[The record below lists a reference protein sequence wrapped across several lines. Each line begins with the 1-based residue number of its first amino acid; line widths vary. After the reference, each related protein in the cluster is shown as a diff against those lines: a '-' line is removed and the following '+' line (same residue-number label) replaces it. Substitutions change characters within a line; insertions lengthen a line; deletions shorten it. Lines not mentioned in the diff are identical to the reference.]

1 MFISLSKD
9 SNISLTKQIYHFIR
23 EAILSG
29 TIKAG
34 EKLPGTR
41 ELSKELKV
49 ARNVVIESY
58 EQLLAE
64 GYVYTKNGSGTFVG
78 DGIFFKKTDI
88 EPSVNHLDV
97 IEEKEKKDT
106 ISFRTGIPDLA
117 SIPIQKW
124 GQLYREITCNVLP
137 KQLDYQTST
146 GQYELRYQLVQYLRR
161 MRGVVTRPENILIT
175 NGAAQA
181 FSLLCQFVPV
191 DGFALVEN
199 PLSNGIWHTLQG
211 QKVQIKTVPIDENG
225 IMTCKLPDASVKL
238 IFTTPSHQ
246 FPTGVVLPVKRRL
259 ELIQYAKKQNA
270 YIVED
275 DYDSEFRF
283 EGGPI
288 QSMQALDPTNVIYVG
303 TFSKTLMP
311 SLRLGYLVL
320 PDNLCEQMEQAKY
333 IADLHSPILE
343 QLTMAKYIAD
353 GFYDMH
359 IKKMKNI
366 YLKRRNHLIQCLE
379 EAFGGQVV
387 VSGIE
392 AGMHLVATF
401 DRICFHQ
408 EMMDRIEAHGVEIVP
423 LSKHYYIEKNLNEMP
438 EAYEHSLIFGY
449 GNTDIKQIEEG
460 ITRLRKATQ
469 FFC

>member
-1 MFISLSKD
+1 M
-9 SNISLTKQIYHFIR
+9 
-23 EAILSG
+23 
-29 TIKAG
+29 AG

-41 ELSKELKV
+41 EFSKELKV

-64 GYVYTKNGSGTFVG
+64 GYVFTRNGAGTFAG
-78 DGIFFKKTDI
+78 DGILLKRTAEDLETNDFDFI
-88 EPSVNHLDV
+88 
-97 IEEKEKKDT
+97 EKKENKNS

-117 SIPIQKW
+117 SIPIKKW
-124 GQLYREITCNVLP
+124 GQIYKEITCNILP
-137 KQLDYQTST
+137 EQLDYQSST
-146 GQYELRYQLVQYLRR
+146 GQYELRAQLVQYLRR
-161 MRGVVTRPENILIT
+161 MRGVLTKPENILIT

-181 FSLLCQFVPV
+181 FSLLCQFVSD

-211 QKVQIKTVPIDENG
+211 QKVQILTVPIDENG
-225 IMTCKLPDASVKL
+225 IMTWKLPNASVKL

-259 ELIQYAKKQNA
+259 ELIEYAKKHNA

-283 EGGPI
+283 DGCPI
-288 QSMQALDPTNVIYVG
+288 QSMQALDPANVIYVG

-311 SLRLGYLVL
+311 SIRLGYLVL
-320 PDNLCEQMEQAKY
+320 PDNLCRQMGQAKY

-343 QLTMAKYIAD
+343 QLTLAKYIAD
-353 GFYDMH
+353 GFFDMH
-359 IKKMKNI
+359 IKKMKSI
-366 YLKRRNHLIQCLE
+366 YLKRRNYLIKCLE
-379 EAFGGQVV
+379 ETFGEHVFI
-387 VSGIE
+387 SGIE

-401 DRICFHQ
+401 DKISFHQ
-408 EMMDRIEAHGVEIVP
+408 DIMDRIEALGVEIVP
-423 LSKHYYIEKNLNEMP
+423 LSRHYYLEKNLNEMA

-449 GNTDIKQIEEG
+449 GNTDILEIEEG
-460 ITRLRKATQ
+460 IKRLGRAIRIYE
-469 FFC
+469 